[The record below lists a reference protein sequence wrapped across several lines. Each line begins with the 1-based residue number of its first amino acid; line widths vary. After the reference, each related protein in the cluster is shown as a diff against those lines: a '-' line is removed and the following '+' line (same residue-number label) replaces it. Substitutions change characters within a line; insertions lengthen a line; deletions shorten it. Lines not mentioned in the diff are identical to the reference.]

1 MVAGSGLDYIIGEV
15 DEKLSQ
21 AALGGGIVSENRR
34 ECRIAEG
41 FGEALS
47 ESLASAGVVAEPARC

>member
-1 MVAGSGLDYIIGEV
+1 MHESMLIRVTNTVAKIDKQLR
-15 DEKLSQ
+15 Q
-21 AALGGGIVSENRR
+21 TALCRGIVAQHGR

-47 ESLASAGVVAEPARC
+47 ESLASACIVGQSG